1 MKKSKPI
8 KLVSNKLRTNKLSVS
23 SIIILVILCVYT
35 IALVALIG
43 WAVMVALQTKDLD
56 VFDAAN
62 GTYYQMPAH
71 FELHFAEVFEKLRLP
86 GLEDEAEQ
94 YFIDILGN
102 SLIYSILSAFLKTL
116 VPTITAYACA
126 RYEFKTSKVVYTAIL
141 VAMIVPIVGSMP
153 SELNLANSFRIGEY
167 SLIIDNVIGT
177 SLLKASMTGLYFFVM
192 YSAFESMP
200 NGYFEA
206 AKIDGANNWQ
216 IMFKVALPLIKNLF
230 LTIFIIY
237 FVEFWN
243 DYQTP
248 MVYLNHRP
256 TLGYAMWRLTF
267 GSAGDTALANPVLS
281 MTTVIMCALPVVT
294 LFAIFKDKFM
304 GNLTMGGIKG

>member
-23 SIIILVILCVYT
+23 SIVILVILCIYT
-35 IALVALIG
+35 LALVALIG
-43 WAVMVALQTKDLD
+43 WAFMVAFQTTDRD

-206 AKIDGANNWQ
+206 AKIDGANNFQ
-216 IMFKVALPLIKNLF
+216 IFARIGLPLIATTFGTVF
-230 LTIFIIY
+230 LIN
-237 FVEFWN
+237 FVEYWN

-248 MVYLNHRP
+248 LIYLMDHPTMGLSLYTLYSGGSLIAKNPQFTISFAIILVVP
-256 TLGYAMWRLTF
+256 TLILFLFTHKKLM
-267 GSAGDTALANPVLS
+267 SNI
-281 MTTVIMCALPVVT
+281 TV
-294 LFAIFKDKFM
+294 
-304 GNLTMGGIKG
+304 GGLKG